1 MTTNIAAGVAAA
13 GIGMSAFGTY
23 KGVKAENQANA
34 YNAQLAANN
43 QLIAEQNAGIEE
55 QRAAQAI
62 EAGRVAEEQFRQ
74 KGEQLKGAQR
84 AGFAASGVEVDTG
97 SALDVA
103 QDTAELT
110 ELDALTIRHNAALQA
125 FDFNVSARNQRLR
138 GQQFGQ
144 ESELLKSRSN
154 RSAALPVATTLLTG
168 ASKLQGRF
176 F

>member
-1 MTTNIAAGVAAA
+1 MSTNVAAGIAAA
-13 GIGMSAFGTY
+13 GIGLSAFGTY

-34 YNAQLAANN
+34 YNAQIAANN
-43 QLIAEQNAGIEE
+43 QLIAEQGASLDE

-74 KGEQLKGAQR
+74 KGEQLKGTQR
-84 AGFAASGVEVDTG
+84 AGFAASGVQVDTG

-103 QDTAELT
+103 EDTAELT

-125 FDFNVSARNQRLR
+125 FDFNMEARNKRLK
-138 GQQFGQ
+138 GQQYGQ
-144 ESELLKSRSN
+144 EAALLSSRSR
-154 RSAALPVATTLLTG
+154 RSAALPVATSLLTG
-168 ASKLQGRF
+168 ASSLQGRF